1 MNLTEPDAGSDVGA
15 LRTRAEPNGD
25 GSYAI
30 SGTKIFITFGEH
42 DYTDNTIH
50 MVLARTPDAPPGT
63 RGISLFLIPKFLL
76 KADGSP
82 GPRNEVRCVSLEE
95 KLGIHASPT
104 CMMSFGDDAGAIG
117 YLVGEEQGGMAA
129 MFTMMNNARL
139 QVGLEGLAIAE
150 RAYQAALAYAR
161 ERIQGRRRDGGEERP
176 ARIVEHADVRRM
188 LMTMKT
194 QIEAMR
200 ALAYAAAGALD
211 RAEREPDAAARAA
224 AEGRLALLT
233 PLVKAW
239 CTDVGFEI
247 ASTALQVHGGMGY
260 IEETGVAQLLRD
272 ARIAMIYEGTSGI
285 QALDLVG
292 RKLKMADGRLPAA
305 LFEELRG
312 DLAALDAAG
321 EPALRRGLADALGT
335 LEQATSWLQAEHD
348 NDPDAAAAGAT
359 PYLRLF
365 ATTLGGFLLARS
377 ALAARGGELAD
388 SKHAS
393 AAFYVGQLLPPA
405 AALLSAITA
414 GSAPLAAELF
424 A

>member
-1 MNLTEPDAGSDVGA
+1 
-15 LRTRAEPNGD
+15 
-25 GSYAI
+25 
-30 SGTKIFITFGEH
+30 
-42 DYTDNTIH
+42 
-50 MVLARTPDAPPGT
+50 
-63 RGISLFLIPKFLL
+63 LIPKFLVRE
-76 KADGSP
+76 DGSL
-82 GPRNEVRCVSLEE
+82 GQRNDVRCVSLEE

-104 CMMSFGDDAGAIG
+104 CVMSFGEEEGAIG
-117 YLVGEEQGGMAA
+117 YLVGEEQGGMRA

-139 QVGLEGLAIAE
+139 QVGLEGLATAE
-150 RAYQAALAYAR
+150 RAYQAALAHAR
-161 ERIQGRRRDGGEERP
+161 ERIQGRRRNGGEERP
-176 ARIVEHADVRRM
+176 ARIIEHADVRRM

-200 ALAYAAAGALD
+200 ALAYTAAAALD
-211 RAEREPDAAARAA
+211 RARREPDAAARAD

-247 ASTALQVHGGMGY
+247 TSTALQVHGGMGY
-260 IEETGVAQLLRD
+260 IEETGIAQLLRD

-292 RKLKMADGRLPAA
+292 RKLRMAEGRLPAT
-305 LFEELRG
+305 LFEELRS

-321 EPALRRGLADALGT
+321 ETELHRVLKSAMEA
-335 LEQATSWLQAEHD
+335 LEQATAWLQADHG

-377 ALAARGGELAD
+377 ALCARGTVLAA
-388 SKHAS
+388 SKRAS
-393 AAFYVGQLLPPA
+393 AAFYVGQVLPPA
-405 AALLSAITA
+405 TALLPAVTA
-414 GSAPLAAELF
+414 GSAPLDPERF
-424 A
+424 ASRSRRRCTRP